1 MLVWVIN
8 IPYQKVID
16 GTFYETD
23 SDINTTT
30 SRLRNLSLHFSF
42 TFYIQCMDLS
52 LEVTQRIITV
62 FENFVLSSILFSGFI
77 YVIVIEYCIR
87 LRCTVHSLFISV
99 FSCIVGVSVFPFVPC
114 FCILFPI
121 SSGNSFIANSTI
133 TCLPMWFWHSWCAIA
148 FLSGLLSSSSPL
160 CYWTLGVKFT
170 CNMWIILK
178 TQCIFSHP

>member
-77 YVIVIEYCIR
+77 SVIVIEYCIR

-99 FSCIVGVSVFPFVPC
+99 FSCIVGVSVFPFCPM
-114 FCILFPI
+114 FLHPLPHIIREFFLLQ
-121 SSGNSFIANSTI
+121 IAPSRASQCGSDI
-133 TCLPMWFWHSWCAIA
+133 RGVL
-148 FLSGLLSSSSPL
+148 LLSFQVYSARRL
-160 CYWTLGVKFT
+160 LYAIGHLV
-170 CNMWIILK
+170 
-178 TQCIFSHP
+178 